1 MRDEVSTLVTEQ
13 NLSPIILAVCCNC
26 RNGVSTQQGKRKGRE
41 TGRGGTGAGA
51 GVVKK
56 ESETRGS
63 ASIHLTEQVNGNK

>member
-1 MRDEVSTLVTEQ
+1 VRDEVSTLVTEQ
-13 NLSPIILAVCCNC
+13 NLTPIILAVCCNC
-26 RNGVSTQQGKRKGRE
+26 GNGVSTQQEKRKGRE
-41 TGRGGTGAGA
+41 MGKGGTGA